1 MSPWLEVIGWVGSI
15 LVVLSLM
22 QARVLRFRWMNLI
35 GAVIAT
41 GYNAWVG
48 VWPFAAMNAAIS
60 IIDVYWLIR
69 LYREAHDEAA
79 YDVVEVASGDAYF
92 QRVVAVHASDIARS
106 QPAFSAA
113 AAAGEDRSAFL
124 VVRGDETV
132 GAVVIRDGGGGTA
145 VVELD
150 WVTPRFRDFT
160 PGQFVYR
167 DSGALPAAGFR
178 HLTLTP
184 HEATDTEYLR
194 RTGFHLK
201 GDRWEM
207 DLGLAA

>member
-41 GYNAWVG
+41 AYNAWVG

-60 IIDVYWLIR
+60 IIDVYWLVR
-69 LYREAHDEAA
+69 LYREAHDEAV

-92 QRVVAVHASDIARS
+92 QRVVTVHASDIARS
-106 QPAFSAA
+106 QPSFSAA
-113 AAAGEDRSAFL
+113 AAAGQDRSAFL

-160 PGQFVYR
+160 PGEFVHR
-167 DSGALPAAGFR
+167 SSGIFTGK
-178 HLTLTP
+178 
-184 HEATDTEYLR
+184 
-194 RTGFHLK
+194 GFHEVVVESPLASEHSYLARV
-201 GDRWEM
+201 GFSADGERWVR
-207 DLGLAA
+207 AV

>member
-1 MSPWLEVIGWVGSI
+1 MSTWLEVIGWVGSI

-132 GAVVIRDGGGGTA
+132 GAVVMSCRSNSRSSLSWMISMWRR
-145 VVELD
+145 
-150 WVTPRFRDFT
+150 PRK
-160 PGQFVYR
+160 P
-167 DSGALPAAGFR
+167 
-178 HLTLTP
+178 
-184 HEATDTEYLR
+184 
-194 RTGFHLK
+194 HLK
-201 GDRWEM
+201 PNPRATEVSGS
-207 DLGLAA
+207 

>member
-22 QARVLRFRWMNLI
+22 QARVLRFRWMNLA
-35 GAVIAT
+35 GSVIAA

-48 VWPFAAMNAAIS
+48 IWPFAAMNATIA

-69 LYREAHDEAA
+69 LYREAHDEAV
-79 YDVVEVASGDAYF
+79 YDVVEVASSDAYF
-92 QRVVAVHASDIARS
+92 QRVVTVHSRDIARFR
-106 QPAFSAA
+106 PTFSAA
-113 AAAGEDRSAFL
+113 AAASDDRSAFL

-132 GAVVIRDGGGGTA
+132 GAVVIRDDGGGTA

-160 PGQFVYR
+160 PGEFVHR
-167 DSGALPAAGFR
+167 RSGIFTGK
-178 HLTLTP
+178 
-184 HEATDTEYLR
+184 
-194 RTGFHLK
+194 GFHEVVVESPLASEHSYLARV
-201 GDRWEM
+201 GFAADGERWVR
-207 DLGLAA
+207 AV